1 MRINPNITSDLL
13 AAVNNAQEQQNTA
26 MLQMASGRRVNKPS
40 DDPAAA
46 AVLVQNQAQSDAVDQ
61 YLRSADSIRAQ
72 LQTTDSTLNSVVLAL
87 TRAISLGVQG
97 ANGPLSDANRASV
110 VGELNGIQE
119 QLLSL
124 ANLSFQGQ
132 FVFAGTATQ
141 TQPFVV
147 DATQPSGVR
156 YDGNNG
162 ANSVEVGN
170 GISMQTNLPGS
181 QMFTKPGSDTFQ
193 AIHDLITALQTNTGI
208 GAAVTGVRGAFDQ
221 ITAQRVFYGNALN
234 QLQAQQT
241 YLNSDKL
248 QLSQQQNT
256 VGGANMTAAATNLLS
271 AQNARTAAL
280 EVAGRIAQS
289 SLFDFLSR
297 G

>member
-1 MRINPNITSDLL
+1 
-13 AAVNNAQEQQNTA
+13 

-280 EVAGRIAQS
+280 EAAGRIAQS